1 MRVPQ
6 GSLLLEREFLFVK
19 CRAGWGNAEDGER
32 GGVRVGKSNTPQETP
47 QCINGWETYGLS
59 FLKQYTWIEKLKGKG
74 GAWIFVFLDDWVFFP
89 KAYLGELSWQP
100 NHLKHPETLTRHGVI
115 PAAYHPSGQVGSLSS
130 SPCFWTQVPALLALR
145 RHVREEV
152 TIVGIPTAGWHTL
165 WPVGP
170 ACLGS
175 STVSSRVLPAGQ
187 AQTSGSGLQ
196 RSVVPSPHLT
206 DGNNNNIYLVFNY

>member
-47 QCINGWETYGLS
+47 QCIKGWETYGLS

-115 PAAYHPSGQVGSLSS
+115 PAAYHPSGQVGSLSA

-152 TIVGIPTAGWHTL
+152 TIVGIPTAGWHSVAC
-165 WPVGP
+165 W
-170 ACLGS
+170 ACLPGFIHGELQSAACRS
-175 STVSSRVLPAGQ
+175 SADQRVWPSALSGAISSSDRWE
-187 AQTSGSGLQ
+187 
-196 RSVVPSPHLT
+196 
-206 DGNNNNIYLVFNY
+206 